1 MSTQAKTR
9 KKVLT
14 TANMTRISV
23 LTALAVILFLAEFLK
38 IRVIPHMYTLDFS
51 NVPVMLGAFAM
62 GPAAGMIILV
72 LKEVIHLLFQGIA
85 DNVGVG
91 NLADLI
97 MSAAYILPAA
107 LIYQNNKTRKNAV
120 LGMATGTLFTGV
132 FGVLANW
139 LILLPFYTIAMGYPM
154 ESIVKAVGSV
164 FPFVS
169 SETRLLLLFVAPFNL
184 VKGFAVSLVTFL
196 IYKPLSPLLHKE
208 FGQR

>member
-1 MSTQAKTR
+1 MSEQTRTR
-9 KKVLT
+9 KKILT

-51 NVPVMLGAFAM
+51 NVPVLLGAFAM
-62 GPAAGMIILV
+62 GPGAAMIILA
-72 LKEVIHLLFQGIA
+72 LKEVLHLLFQGIA

-91 NLADLI
+91 NLADFI

-107 LIYQNNKTRKNAV
+107 LIYKKHKTRKNAV
-120 LGMATGTLFTGV
+120 IGMTAGTITTIV

-154 ESIVKAVGSV
+154 ESIVSAVGKV
-164 FPFVS
+164 FPFVD
-169 SETRLLLLFVAPFNL
+169 SETKLLLFFVAPFNL
-184 VKGFAVSLVTFL
+184 VKGLAISLVTFL
-196 IYKPLSPLLHKE
+196 IYKPLSPLLHSKVK
-208 FGQR
+208 

>member
-1 MSTQAKTR
+1 MTDRKNTR
-9 KKVLT
+9 RKILT

-51 NVPVMLGAFAM
+51 NVPVLLGAFAM
-62 GPAAGMIILV
+62 GPGAGMVILV
-72 LKEVIHLLFQGIA
+72 LKEIIHLLFEGIA

-107 LIYQNNKTRKNAV
+107 FIYKTYKTRKHAV
-120 LGMATGTLFTGV
+120 LGMTAGTCTTV
-132 FGVLANW
+132 IFGVLANW

-154 ESIVKAVGSV
+154 DKIISAVGSV
-164 FPFVS
+164 FPFVD
-169 SETRLLLLFVAPFNL
+169 SETKLLFLFVAPFNL
-184 VKGFAVSLVTFL
+184 VKGLAISLVVFL
-196 IYKPLSPLLHKE
+196 IYKPLSPVLHGKI
-208 FGQR
+208 R